1 MHQQYI
7 LTFSIK
13 KIYNKIST
21 LFSLQDN
28 YPGDTNFFFVWKH
41 WYKEQPLSFVSK
53 VHHANKNV
61 FLSQCNKNIF
71 FPSHS
76 IGNVMAWLF
85 IIVFYQHNLSVWG
98 WVVFNATFTNI
109 LVLSWR
115 TVLLV
120 EETGV
125 LKGMRLQFHIL

>member
-41 WYKEQPLSFVSK
+41 WYKEQPLSFVCK
-53 VHHANKNV
+53 VHHAYKNV
-61 FLSQCNKNIF
+61 FLSQCTKNIF

-76 IGNVMAWLF
+76 IGNVMDWLF
-85 IIVFYQHNLSVWG
+85 IIVFQHNLSVWG
-98 WVVFNATFTNI
+98 WMVFNATFINI
-109 LVLSWR
+109 SVLSWR
-115 TVLLV
+115 SPLLL

-125 LKGMRLQFHIL
+125 LKSMSLQFQAL